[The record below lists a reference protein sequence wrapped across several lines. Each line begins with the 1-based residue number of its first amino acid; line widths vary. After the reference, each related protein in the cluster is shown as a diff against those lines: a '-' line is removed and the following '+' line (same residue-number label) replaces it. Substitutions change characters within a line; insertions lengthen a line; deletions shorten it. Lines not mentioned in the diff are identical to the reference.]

1 MTNTQKQAPQKGS
14 QKFRA
19 MQKSL
24 SRILYKIVFLC
35 LTLAVVSG
43 ADGLVVPKP
52 GGGVVLEADSLSRV
66 TEFRID
72 SRSTPLL
79 AVHPSSPILAGYTP
93 ETGVVFYNLPSL
105 TVASTHKGELYAS
118 GVNDIAFS
126 SDGNSLY
133 LLSGELRSVVVLD
146 LKTSE
151 VSELLPV
158 PGAGSQR
165 LSATAS
171 GLLLNQGS
179 VLSLIGGQA
188 DEGLLAQ
195 FRFPQDI
202 TAAQVEGERLFIG
215 LRSVAGVW
223 SYQLPSGR
231 VLGFLPTEGE
241 VKQLC
246 ALGKSKGF
254 CLLNAAGAL
263 QAYDFST
270 PAPRWTF
277 PGRYGLLLKGRAGD
291 AVYAVDSQSSTIVSV
306 DSRLGSELARVSVDS
321 GSGHPVLFS
330 GSVR

>member
-1 MTNTQKQAPQKGS
+1 
-14 QKFRA
+14 

-52 GGGVVLEADSLSRV
+52 GGGVVLDADSLNQV
-66 TEFRID
+66 AEFRVD
-72 SRSTPLL
+72 SRTTPLL

-93 ETGVVFYNLPSL
+93 ETGVVFFNLPSM
-105 TVASTHKGELYAS
+105 TVASTHKGELYAN
-118 GVNDIAFS
+118 GINDLAFS
-126 SDGNSLY
+126 ADGNSLY

-151 VSELLPV
+151 VSGLLPV
-158 PGAGSQR
+158 PGAGSEG
-165 LSATAS
+165 LSITSS

-179 VLSLIGGQA
+179 VLSLIGPQA

-202 TAAQVEGERLFIG
+202 SDAQVEGERLFIG
-215 LRSVAGVW
+215 LRGVAGVW

-241 VKQLC
+241 VKQFC
-246 ALGKSKGF
+246 PLGRGQGF
-254 CLLNAAGAL
+254 CLLSASGAI
-263 QAYDFST
+263 QAYDFS
-270 PAPRWTF
+270 AAGPRWTF
-277 PGRYGLLLKGRAGD
+277 PGRYARLLRGRESG
-291 AVYAVDSQSSTIVSV
+291 AVFALDSQSSTVIAV
-306 DSRLGSELARVSVDS
+306 DSKLGSELARATLES
-321 GSGHPVLFS
+321 GSGYPVLFPGS
-330 GSVR
+330 GQS